1 METDQKTEEVRLSLD
16 RFLALTAQIEELK
29 DKLDSKVVSDPK
41 INPFIKSVHLAEAL
55 DAWRI
60 FPRIFIGTYL
70 YLLYKSFGW
79 FIALPDPTTQQASLI
94 SVVIGAGAAWFG
106 LYTGTKG
113 DGKK

>member
-1 METDQKTEEVRLSLD
+1 MDKETTEEVKISLE
-16 RFLALTAQIEELK
+16 RFISLQTQIEELK
-29 DKLDSKVVSDPK
+29 DKVEEKVVHADPK
-41 INPFIKSVHLAEAL
+41 VNPFVKSIHLAQAV

-60 FPRIFIGTYL
+60 FPRVFIGMYL
-70 YLLYKSFGW
+70 YLLYVSFNW

-113 DGKK
+113 DGNK